1 MTSQYIKGIGVT
13 KGGDVDVLTEVTI
26 PKPQLAPE
34 DILVQIK
41 GVALNPVDYKVR
53 GGLYNHGTEQNP

>member
-1 MTSQYIKGIGVT
+1 MQSQSIKGIGVT

-53 GGLYNHGTEQNP
+53 SGLFNNATE